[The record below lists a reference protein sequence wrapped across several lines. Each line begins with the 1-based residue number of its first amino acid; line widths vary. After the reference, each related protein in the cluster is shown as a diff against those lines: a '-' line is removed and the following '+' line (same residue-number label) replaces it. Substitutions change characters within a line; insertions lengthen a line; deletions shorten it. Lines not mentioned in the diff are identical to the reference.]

1 MQIKWSHI
9 ILITILIPVGFS
21 CKKGSV
27 ETDYNPSLTVANNQ
41 VIAERAYSQ
50 VFNIFYMV
58 VSDSVLKVDGND
70 TVFGAYCT
78 YEEVPEIKY
87 TIDYLSYYNV
97 CPDGKRR
104 KGVINVILN
113 KDFSE
118 TGAIAN
124 LSFSDY
130 TVDSLRL
137 EGDNMITNS
146 GISAG
151 MSQMYEHTIPSATL
165 TFINYIG
172 ERPYHWE
179 SQKTFIYAE
188 GKGTPNDFSDDVFN
202 ISGQASGTSINGV
215 AFISTIDEPLGNYFD
230 CRWIRNGKTLL
241 SIPGQEINSGYIDYI
256 GEDTCTNQVIYYF
269 NGNPF
274 YDSFIYH

>member
-1 MQIKWSHI
+1 MQIKWTHI
-9 ILITILIPVGFS
+9 ILITILIITCIS

-50 VFNIFYMV
+50 VFNIFFMV
-58 VSDSVLKVDGND
+58 VSDSVLNADGSD
-70 TVFGAYCT
+70 TVFGAHCT

-87 TIDYLSYYNV
+87 TIDYLHYYTS

-104 KGVINVILN
+104 KGVINVTLN

-124 LSFSDY
+124 LSFLDY

-137 EGDNMITNS
+137 EGDNLITNS
-146 GISAG
+146 GISAS
-151 MSQMYEHTIPSATL
+151 MSQIYEHTIPSATL
-165 TFINYIG
+165 TLINLLG
-172 ERPYHWE
+172 EQPYHWE
-179 SQKTFIYAE
+179 SQKAYTYV
-188 GKGTPNDFSDDVFN
+188 GGMGTPNDFSDDLFM
-202 ISGQASGTSINGV
+202 ISGHASGISINGV
-215 AFISTIDEPLGNYFD
+215 NFTSTIDEPLGNYFD
-230 CRWIRNGKTLL
+230 CRWVRTGKALL

-256 GEDTCTNQVIYYF
+256 GEDTCTDQVVYYF

-274 YDSFIYH
+274 YERFIYH